1 MTPFHLRDR
10 LKKLAQGVMGDP
22 VASDQRAPRAEPVSA
37 KPSGPRVVAAV
48 VAPPATAAPTAG
60 PATEAAPHPQRPS
73 ERPPAAAL
81 PAAPPEA
88 GGPAVPTEAEKAKT
102 AKHWQKTRSGM
113 LHWLKEQGGSAPMS
127 TMHDRSEARYFVAH
141 RSFSRLMEEYTGEA
155 LVTYEGGVVALTD
168 AGKAAAAIK

>member
-22 VASDQRAPRAEPVSA
+22 VASDQRAPRTTPI
-37 KPSGPRVVAAV
+37 P
-48 VAPPATAAPTAG
+48 APPSAPAPAPAPAPLAPALAAST
-60 PATEAAPHPQRPS
+60 QRPS
-73 ERPPAAAL
+73 ERPAAATL
-81 PAAPPEA
+81 PPAPPEPGAPA
-88 GGPAVPTEAEKAKT
+88 GPTEAEKAKT
-102 AKHWQKTRSGM
+102 AKHWQKTRAGM

-141 RSFSRLMEEYTGEA
+141 RSFSRLMEEYTGEG

>member
-22 VASDQRAPRAEPVSA
+22 VASDRREPYAVVVPPPPSAP
-37 KPSGPRVVAAV
+37 VAAPAT
-48 VAPPATAAPTAG
+48 VAPVATPLPAAA
-60 PATEAAPHPQRPS
+60 AAASPVRPS
-73 ERPPAAAL
+73 ERPAAAPL
-81 PAAPPEA
+81 PPAPPEPGAPA
-88 GGPAVPTEAEKAKT
+88 GPTEAEKAKT
-102 AKHWQKTRSGM
+102 AKHWQKTRAGM

-141 RSFSRLMEEYTGEA
+141 RSFSRLMEEYTGEG